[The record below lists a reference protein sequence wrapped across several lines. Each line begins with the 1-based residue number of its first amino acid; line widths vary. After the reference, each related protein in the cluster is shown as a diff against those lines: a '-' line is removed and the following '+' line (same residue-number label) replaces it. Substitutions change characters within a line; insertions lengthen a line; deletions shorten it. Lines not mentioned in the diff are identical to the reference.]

1 MDNHQW
7 NDVSEEDIQNYQIM
21 FSNPNLKNQLLTS
34 LQNEYLLDILA
45 GNTSLCQYISI
56 DVTLALT
63 ILFTTELKGTISR
76 VFEMDLFAQLK
87 FLFFT
92 FDHHKHLTL
101 RPCQNL
107 HHIIQHCQWRNYIP
121 FVRISGQSQQA

>member
-1 MDNHQW
+1 MNGMTYLKKIFKTVRSCSGIRTQR
-7 NDVSEEDIQNYQIM
+7 INYLHLYKMNIFSIFSQVIPLFASISQSM
-21 FSNPNLKNQLLTS
+21 F
-34 LQNEYLLDILA
+34 
-45 GNTSLCQYISI
+45 
-56 DVTLALT
+56 TLALT
-63 ILFTTELKGTISR
+63 ILFTTESKGTISR

-92 FDHHKHLTL
+92 FDHQRYLTL

-121 FVRISGQSQQA
+121 FVRISGQSQQI

>member
-45 GNTSLCQYISI
+45 GNISLRQ
-56 DVTLALT
+56 
-63 ILFTTELKGTISR
+63 
-76 VFEMDLFAQLK
+76 
-87 FLFFT
+87 
-92 FDHHKHLTL
+92 
-101 RPCQNL
+101 
-107 HHIIQHCQWRNYIP
+107 
-121 FVRISGQSQQA
+121 